1 MPSVEKRFQTRMP
14 YHVHKQL
21 IQAAELSGST
31 LNQFVVQ
38 SALEKA
44 RSVIEYERVL
54 NLTDNDALTIFE
66 AVENPPEPN
75 EKLIQAAGTYK
86 QEFGNESV

>member
-1 MPSVEKRFQTRMP
+1 MPF
-14 YHVHKQL
+14 HVHEKL

-44 RSVIEYERVL
+44 SDILEKERVL
-54 NLTDNDALTIFE
+54 HLSYNDAQTIFE
-66 AVENPPEPN
+66 TIETPPEPN
-75 EKLIQAAGTYK
+75 SELIRAAKEYQK
-86 QEFGNESV
+86 EFGNEQV